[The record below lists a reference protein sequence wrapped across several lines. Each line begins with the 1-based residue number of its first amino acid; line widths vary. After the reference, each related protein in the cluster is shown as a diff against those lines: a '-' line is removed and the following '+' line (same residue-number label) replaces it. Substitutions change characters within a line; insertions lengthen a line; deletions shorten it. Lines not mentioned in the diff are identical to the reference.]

1 MVPPCSSRISR
12 VRLYSRPHQQRLYR
26 TVTFFGPAF
35 QPVHAAIWLIR
46 FRSALLTESRLL
58 SFPLATKMFQFARFA
73 SPPYT
78 FRRRWP
84 YGRVAPFGNPR
95 IRARL
100 PAPLGLSQVPTSFIA
115 SRRQDIR
122 HLPLMTWSCL
132 PMAVRATWNPD
143 LPARFSA
150 CMPTRC
156 RGAAVGR
163 LGTIVSPDP
172 LGGSDDSG
180 LLSSRFNSRF
190 RATCEN
196 ARVAKRNA
204 FYSRDLSRNRRP
216 AGPGP
221 LDAG

>member
-1 MVPPCSSRISR
+1 VVPPCSSRISR

-73 SPPYT
+73 SPPYA

-132 PMAVRATWNPD
+132 PTAERGPRE
-143 LPARFSA
+143 ARPSE
-150 CMPTRC
+150 R
-156 RGAAVGR
+156 
-163 LGTIVSPDP
+163 
-172 LGGSDDSG
+172 
-180 LLSSRFNSRF
+180 
-190 RATCEN
+190 
-196 ARVAKRNA
+196 
-204 FYSRDLSRNRRP
+204 
-216 AGPGP
+216 
-221 LDAG
+221 